1 MQFTGTTLTVGAV
14 TLPVQKDPEGFFL
27 NVPAEYAES
36 VLAGIEALSSK
47 GLFEVLYSE
56 GQNGALLVWFDA
68 TPFPSDRVR
77 IAVTQLVA
85 AVDYD
90 DPSDMERAADLL
102 ERACVALRAT
112 AFQYEQMHG

>member
-1 MQFTGTTLTVGAV
+1 
-14 TLPVQKDPEGFFL
+14 
-27 NVPAEYAES
+27 
-36 VLAGIEALSSK
+36 
-47 GLFEVLYSE
+47 
-56 GQNGALLVWFDA
+56 
-68 TPFPSDRVR
+68 VR